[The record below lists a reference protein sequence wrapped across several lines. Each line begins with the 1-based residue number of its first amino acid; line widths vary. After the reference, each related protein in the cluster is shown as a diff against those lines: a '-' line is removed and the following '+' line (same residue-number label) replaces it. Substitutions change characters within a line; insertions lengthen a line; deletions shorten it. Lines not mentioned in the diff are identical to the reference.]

1 MEAAAPT
8 SSRAVVRRAGGGGG
22 AVRAGGSSAAPGGA
36 ALLWRMPPQLLF
48 VAGALTQYV
57 GAGLAV
63 LLFERVPVIGV
74 AWLRVAAA
82 AAVMAL
88 WARPWRLGGGRRW
101 TAAQLRLAVA
111 FGIALAGMNAC
122 FYLAIDR
129 LPLGT
134 AVALEFAGPIAVTAL
149 GSRTR
154 RDALALAAAA
164 CGVLLL
170 ADVHVAGSPA
180 GVALAL
186 AAGALWA
193 GYVVLGHRVAAEEA
207 LGASRKGLAAAMI
220 AGAIALAPVGAPASI
235 DALLS
240 PALLLA
246 CVGVGLASSVVPYAL
261 DQIAMARL
269 PRARFALLLALL
281 PASATVAGLIVLQQ
295 VPSAAEGVG
304 IALVVCA
311 TALNSH
317 AD

>member
-1 MEAAAPT
+1 MDAAAST
-8 SSRAVVRRAGGGGG
+8 DRAAHRARGQGGGI
-22 AVRAGGSSAAPGGA
+22 A
-36 ALLWRMPPQLLF
+36 WRVPPQLLF

-63 LLFERVPVIGV
+63 LLFARVPVIGV
-74 AWLRVAAA
+74 AWLRVVAA
-82 AAVMAL
+82 AAVLAV
-88 WARPWRLGGGRRW
+88 WARPWRLAGG
-101 TAAQLRLAVA
+101 AAWSPARLRLVVA
-111 FGIALAGMNAC
+111 FGLALSGMNAC

-154 RDALALAAAA
+154 RDALALATAA

-193 GYVVLGHRVAAEEA
+193 GYVVLGHRVAADAA
-207 LGASRKGLAAAMI
+207 LGASRQGLAAAMVV
-220 AGAIALAPVGAPASI
+220 GALALAPFAAPASAH
-235 DALLS
+235 ALLS

-281 PASATVAGLIVLQQ
+281 PATATLAGLVVLQQ
-295 VPSAAEGVG
+295 VPSPAEAAG

-311 TALNSH
+311 TALGSH